1 MIFDS
6 CVLLKSGSELL
17 FYIIWS
23 EEEWS
28 KKFRGSKDQH
38 ITCNM
43 MNNFKKK
50 LFVYLPYILLNLIT
64 EMIGID
70 ILGCRRLINM
80 F

>member
-1 MIFDS
+1 MI
-6 CVLLKSGSELL
+6 
-17 FYIIWS
+17 
-23 EEEWS
+23 
-28 KKFRGSKDQH
+28 KKFRGSKNQH